1 MPYPLAERQ
10 VRNHMSSARFYIT
23 VVTLLASIMLFHG
36 VSHGEPVPLR
46 QSFDQLPMS
55 MDGWQGRNDPL
66 AEPIVTALGV
76 SDYVNRTYMSPGG
89 QPVDLYVG
97 YYQSQRTGETIHSPK
112 NCLPGAGWEPVR
124 AGRLTIPMPPG
135 PAIIVNE
142 YLVEKGPAQY
152 LVLYWYQAHGRV
164 IASEYSG
171 KAWLVFDAITRNR
184 TDEALVRLVTSTKN
198 GEDQARGRAVQFV
211 HSLFPRLNAFIPN

>member
-1 MPYPLAERQ
+1 MRS
-10 VRNHMSSARFYIT
+10 HIFDARFFATAGI
-23 VVTLLASIMLFHG
+23 LLAGFVLLHG

-46 QSFDQLPMS
+46 QPLGQLPMA
-55 MDGWQGRNDPL
+55 MDGWLGQDDPL
-66 AEPIVTALGV
+66 EARIVSALGV
-76 SDYVNRTYMSPGG
+76 SDYVSRGYISGG
-89 QPVDLYVG
+89 GPPVGLYVG

-124 AGRLTIPMPPG
+124 AGRLTIPMPAA
-135 PAIIVNE
+135 PAIVVNE
-142 YLVEKGPAQY
+142 FLVEKGPAQY

-184 TDEALVRLVTSTKN
+184 TDAALVRVLTSTTN
-198 GEDQARGRAVQFV
+198 GEEQARVRVVQFV
-211 HSLFPRLNAFIPN
+211 QGLYPRLNTFIPD

>member
-1 MPYPLAERQ
+1 VPS
-10 VRNHMSSARFYIT
+10 HMFGARCFIT
-23 VVTLLASIMLFHG
+23 VGTLLAGIVLLHG

-46 QSFDQLPMS
+46 RPLGQLPVAI
-55 MDGWQGRNDPL
+55 DGWLGQDAPL
-66 AEPIVTALGV
+66 ERRIVTALGV
-76 SDYVNRTYMSPGG
+76 SDYVNRAYLNSGG
-89 QPVDLYVG
+89 QPVDLYIG

-124 AGRLTIPMPPG
+124 AGHLTIPMTAM
-135 PAIIVNE
+135 PAITVNE
-142 YLVEKGPAQY
+142 YLVEKGPTQY

-184 TDEALVRLVTSTKN
+184 TDEALVRVFTPTRN
-198 GEDQARGRAVQFV
+198 GDDQARTRTVQFV
-211 HSLFPRLNAFIPN
+211 QALYPRLSRFIPD

>member
-1 MPYPLAERQ
+1 MFG
-10 VRNHMSSARFYIT
+10 ARFFIT
-23 VVTLLASIMLFHG
+23 AGTLVAGIALLYG
-36 VSHGEPVPLR
+36 VSHGEPLPLR
-46 QSFDQLPMS
+46 HALGQLPMA
-55 MDGWQGRNDPL
+55 MDGWLGQDEPL
-66 AEPIVTALGV
+66 EARTVSALGV
-76 SDYVNRTYMSPGG
+76 SDYVNRNCMGSGG

-97 YYQSQRTGETIHSPK
+97 YYQSPSTGETIHSPK

-124 AGRLTIPMPPG
+124 AGRLTIPMAAA

-184 TDEALVRLVTSTKN
+184 TDAALVRVLTSTRN
-198 GEDQARGRAVQFV
+198 GEDEARARVVQFV
-211 HSLFPRLNAFIPN
+211 QALYPRLD